1 MQELIQQ
8 LQEKA
13 GLAPEQAVQSIEI
26 VKEYVKSKL
35 PPFIADTVDSWFA
48 NMSGKE
54 GDKSGAGQ
62 QEADFLD

>member
-13 GLAPEQAVQSIEI
+13 SLTPAQAIQSIDI

-54 GDKSGAGQ
+54 GEKGGASQ
-62 QEADFLD
+62 QEPDFLD